1 MPEVATGATA
11 AWRRA
16 EKFIQ
21 RVRASYDVLAPRWRG
36 GRGGE
41 EDVALVRSWAVP
53 LRRHAKKRARGLR
66 PDVYSD
72 PFFSA
77 MSRLMEL
84 TELNQL
90 VRQHELLL
98 LQLLEQVA
106 IFPHLI
112 P

>member
-1 MPEVATGATA
+1 MASRGEIYSTGESELRCART
-11 AWRRA
+11 
-16 EKFIQ
+16 
-21 RVRASYDVLAPRWRG
+21 SLAG
-36 GRGGE
+36 GEGGE

-53 LRRHAKKRARGLR
+53 LRRHAKKRPRGLR